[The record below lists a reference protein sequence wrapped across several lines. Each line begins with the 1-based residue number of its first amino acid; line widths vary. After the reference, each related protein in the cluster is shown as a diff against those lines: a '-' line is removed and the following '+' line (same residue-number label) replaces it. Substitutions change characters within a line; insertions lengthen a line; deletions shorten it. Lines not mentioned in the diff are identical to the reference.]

1 MHTRG
6 FTHVSGD
13 EMGPVSVRLR
23 RAKKAFLSRCCPKL
37 YASDCGGDRAKASR
51 GVSMEDQI
59 ASLARD
65 LLGALESQ
73 QLELRRVVDVHQ
85 DTLDALYGESVLSS
99 WTHSLSPSRRV
110 SAKATNQLQDG
121 DEWQSSV
128 EQDPGLSVMSEMSAE
143 MANAPTVQPVE
154 EPAQAASDS
163 QPSMRPHKS
172 MRASGMAPA
181 ASITEMMASS
191 SNTKDMV
198 MLDTAASII
207 VVLNTLELAF
217 ELECEGHS
225 IGTHVGIPDGM
236 QCDDIGPLFV
246 VLNHIFQLAY
256 TVELIFRLWYHRW
269 FFFSS
274 CTNLFDILLV
284 LIGAVDVYV
293 LAVIAERSSSSE
305 LMQLLRILKLGRVV
319 RLGRT
324 FHLFPGLRLLMHAC
338 TSFLPALG
346 WSMVLLGLC
355 ITMGGLTMGTL
366 LQDFIMDESKPMSDR
381 LWVWLHYGTSY
392 RSMYTLYEVTFAG
405 SWPTYARPVLE
416 TVSHVYVLFF
426 LLYITFIVFAVIRVI
441 SAVFLSQTLEAAS
454 SDAEMMIQDRL
465 TKKAKFVQKLEG
477 VFQAM
482 DESGDGLLSEEEMS
496 DLLEDK
502 KVQAYLESL
511 EVAVPESKALFRML
525 QNSEGQV
532 TYEDFIEGILRCKGP
547 ARAMDQIVIQAEL
560 RFLKA
565 SVEQLA
571 VSLEDAKVIRGAK
584 CRRRHRTPT
593 RTRLADEITLLQAAT
608 ATRRRN

>member
-1 MHTRG
+1 
-6 FTHVSGD
+6 
-13 EMGPVSVRLR
+13 
-23 RAKKAFLSRCCPKL
+23 
-37 YASDCGGDRAKASR
+37 
-51 GVSMEDQI
+51 MEDQI

-236 QCDDIGPLFV
+236 QCDDVGPLFV

-366 LQDFIMDESKPMSDR
+366 RKARERRAPVTAAAMVMRDYEMR
-381 LWVWLHYGTSY
+381 L
-392 RSMYTLYEVTFAG
+392 R
-405 SWPTYARPVLE
+405 
-416 TVSHVYVLFF
+416 
-426 LLYITFIVFAVIRVI
+426 
-441 SAVFLSQTLEAAS
+441 
-454 SDAEMMIQDRL
+454 
-465 TKKAKFVQKLEG
+465 
-477 VFQAM
+477 
-482 DESGDGLLSEEEMS
+482 
-496 DLLEDK
+496 
-502 KVQAYLESL
+502 SL
-511 EVAVPESKALFRML
+511 EVQCRELSSQNARLSSELTAGEVKQQQGRELNLRLSREVQELRRLNAEANDKVMALEEERATQRDLPVAQTDDVQPVQPLTASHLLEVVEFVEPPPGLAGLEPVAMSQSYAPIEEPELFWGCEQTQIYSASLLLAHRDLALRADL
-525 QNSEGQV
+525 
-532 TYEDFIEGILRCKGP
+532 GP
-547 ARAMDQIVIQAEL
+547 PGLEHPAMDGLRAEEVPDVIS
-560 RFLKA
+560 RKIWRPR
-565 SVEQLA
+565 
-571 VSLEDAKVIRGAK
+571 K
-584 CRRRHRTPT
+584 
-593 RTRLADEITLLQAAT
+593 LQAQRLHRKRQNKRQPKA
-608 ATRRRN
+608 AAA